1 MSAAT
6 VFGLI
11 AFVATAALMAGL
23 VATLPSKTTD
33 LTGWQALIVM
43 SAFVALFSQLFAIV
57 SR

>member
-1 MSAAT
+1 MSAGS

-11 AFVATAALMAGL
+11 ALVATAALIAGL

>member
-1 MSAAT
+1 MSAGT

-11 AFVATAALMAGL
+11 ALVATAALMAGL

-43 SAFVALFSQLFAIV
+43 SAFVALFSQLFAIA

>member
-1 MSAAT
+1 MSAGT

-11 AFVATAALMAGL
+11 AVVATAALMAGL

-43 SAFVALFSQLFAIV
+43 SAFLSLVSQLFAV
-57 SR
+57 GTR